1 MPITD
6 NQHDY
11 AYKVKEKLQVKGIRV
26 EVDDRNEKTGYKI
39 REAQLQKIPY
49 MLIVGEKEVEGNT
62 VSIRS
67 REEGDIGVKVVD
79 DFVEEILE
87 KVENKK

>member
-1 MPITD
+1 M
-6 NQHDY
+6 
-11 AYKVKEKLQVKGIRV
+11 KEELQTKGIRV

-49 MLIVGEKEVEGNT
+49 MLIVGEKEVEANT

-67 REEGDIGVKVVD
+67 REEGDIGAKSVE
-79 DFVEEILE
+79 DFTTEILKKIEE
-87 KVENKK
+87 KS